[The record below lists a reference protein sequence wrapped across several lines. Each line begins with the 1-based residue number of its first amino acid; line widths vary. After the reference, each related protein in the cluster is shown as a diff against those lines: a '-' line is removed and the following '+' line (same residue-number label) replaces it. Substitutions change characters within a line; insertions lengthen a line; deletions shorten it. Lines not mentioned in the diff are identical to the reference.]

1 MNNIIYLKKQSNKL
15 QVAQLLNDNH
25 DQYFTQDQLL
35 HYEEKYKNQEE
46 NSDNLASKN
55 DTKDIQ

>member
-1 MNNIIYLKKQSNKL
+1 MNNIKYLKKQSNKL